1 MSFTSNLTINVYSIV
16 ILIIIYIY
24 SIRESESLFLQK
36 KLFDIMLVIT
46 MIMLVLDTFSRF
58 DGNPGTFYSL
68 LNNVGNLLVFMLSP
82 VPASLWLLYVYY
94 EISCDEIQTKKL
106 MRPLGVVIA
115 INSAMAVLSLHTGW
129 YYFIDESNV
138 YHRGPLFMVPAS
150 LTIVL
155 MAVSSLLIVA
165 NRNVIERKRF
175 FSLVFFTVPPFA
187 AIVLQVIF
195 YGISV
200 MLNGLAISLF
210 IVFITIQNRRMDTDY
225 LTGIYNRK
233 RLESYLKTKIS
244 RSSEN
249 RTFSAVLIDLNNF
262 KSINDNFGHN
272 AGDEALA
279 VSVSLIKSC
288 IGSND
293 FLARYGGDE
302 FCIVLDVSTKDEL
315 EQIIGKINCCIEKYN
330 ESAVS
335 EYFLGFSMGYA
346 VYDFHTQMTAE
357 AFQKQ
362 IDLLMYQ
369 NKRTNKAV
377 FHDV

>member
-1 MSFTSNLTINVYSIV
+1 
-16 ILIIIYIY
+16 
-24 SIRESESLFLQK
+24 
-36 KLFDIMLVIT
+36 
-46 MIMLVLDTFSRF
+46 MI
-58 DGNPGTFYSL
+58 
-68 LNNVGNLLVFMLSP
+68 
-82 VPASLWLLYVYY
+82 
-94 EISCDEIQTKKL
+94 
-106 MRPLGVVIA
+106 
-115 INSAMAVLSLHTGW
+115 
-129 YYFIDESNV
+129 
-138 YHRGPLFMVPAS
+138 PAS

-175 FSLVFFTVPPFA
+175 FSLAFFAVPPFA

-279 VSVSLIKSC
+279 ISVSLIKSC

-302 FCIVLDVSTKDEL
+302 FCIVLDVSNKDEL
-315 EQIIGKINCCIEKYN
+315 EQIIVRINSCIEKYN
-330 ESAVS
+330 ESAVR
-335 EYFLGFSMGYA
+335 EYPLGFSMGYA
-346 VYDFHTQMTAE
+346 VYDFHAHMTAE

-362 IDLLMYQ
+362 IDILMYQ
-369 NKRTNKAV
+369 NKRTNKAA
-377 FHDV
+377 FRYF